1 MTQISIAER
10 LFTRLDEEPV
20 SFNKLCRSAH
30 LHPKTVKKYLEIIDY
45 IQHQSEV
52 KSERVGFRILIHKE
66 RKLDAARGL
75 YKGTIGH
82 QLSKAGEMRQRLFVG
97 DE

>member
-1 MTQISIAER
+1 MTQLTIAEK
-10 LFTRLDEEPV
+10 LFTRLGEEPV
-20 SFNKLCRSAH
+20 SFNKLCRSSH
-30 LHPKTVKKYLEIIDY
+30 LHPKTVKKYLEIIDF

-75 YKGTIGH
+75 YKGTLGH
-82 QLSKAGEMRQRLFVG
+82 QLSKAGEIRQRLFVE
-97 DE
+97 DD